1 LFEAV
6 AQGYQKRPLMKILG
20 MVISVEMGLFLTVI
34 LAIISYQLLTG
45 KINPGGLL
53 FKKIGPRHY
62 NPLGVQLLLLTLMTA
77 MYQLLLVMKD
87 PTHFPSIPEEAILI
101 LGGGNL
107 VFLGGKFHSLFS
119 LKRESFGRAK
129 KTRRKKG

>member
-1 LFEAV
+1 
-6 AQGYQKRPLMKILG
+6 MKILG
-20 MVISVEMGLFLTVI
+20 VCISVEMGLFLTVM

-45 KINPGGLL
+45 KINAGGLL

-87 PTHFPSIPEEAILI
+87 PTHFPSIPEEALLV

-107 VFLGGKFHSLFS
+107 AFLGGKFHSLLS
-119 LKRESFGRAK
+119 HSKRESFGRAK
-129 KTRRKKG
+129 KARRKKG